1 MHWARINQVVDWI
14 ETLSPHWL
22 WLILG
27 LILATAEIIVP
38 GFFLIWFAA
47 AAVVTGI
54 ISLIVPIPI
63 AGQIGLFA
71 ILAVITVYGARR
83 WFMVNPI
90 ASSDPNLNNRGA
102 RLIGE
107 IVLVV
112 EAIEDGQGRVKVGD
126 SVWSASG
133 PDAAIGAK
141 VRVTGGNGSRLNVE
155 LI

>member
-1 MHWARINQVVDWI
+1 MVDWI

-71 ILAVITVYGARR
+71 ILAVVSVYAARR

-90 ASSDPNLNNRGA
+90 SSSDPNLNNRGA
-102 RLIGE
+102 RMIGE
-107 IVLVV
+107 IVVVV

-133 PDAAIGAK
+133 PDSAIGAK
-141 VRVTGGNGSRLNVE
+141 VRVTGGNGSRLMVE
-155 LI
+155 LV